1 MRILNKQRLEKEIQ
15 ALYRQ
20 FQDDT
25 SETLTE
31 EKFNTAL
38 TNILNEQELETDGGV
53 TRNVCV
59 LICDIR
65 GFSQLVEN
73 VSTTKV
79 IQLLNVFFGS
89 MVDIIDSRGGQ
100 VNKFMGDSLIA
111 FFDSGEDVRGSVLQV
126 LECAIAMQLAMDDVN
141 LKSHEL
147 GMDDVY
153 MGIGIDTG
161 EVVASVFGSD
171 IFREFTIIGNPVNI
185 ASRIE
190 GYTLRGQI
198 LISET
203 TRDYVADVIETGGG
217 NEVNA
222 KGMKDPLCFYELQAV
237 NEPKRVEL
245 PRRDNRREQRINIKI
260 PVCYQLLD
268 GKNVLP
274 DVVDGEVVDIS
285 YGGMLLNVKDSIEQ
299 FSDIKLNMLLTPF
312 SKNPIDLYAKAVY
325 VQANEGGSEVGLE
338 FTIVDNN
345 ANAALKFYVDN
356 II

>member
-15 ALYRQ
+15 ALFRQ

-25 SETLTE
+25 SVALAE

-38 TNILNEQELETDGGV
+38 TNILNEQELETNCEV

-65 GFSQLVEN
+65 GFTQLVEN
-73 VSTTKV
+73 ISTTKV
-79 IQLLNVFFGS
+79 IQLLNVFFGT

-111 FFDSGEDVRGSVLQV
+111 FFDSGEDARGSVLQV

-198 LISET
+198 LLSEN
-203 TRDYVADVIETGGG
+203 TRNYVSDAIETGVN

-222 KGMKDPLCFYELQAV
+222 KGMKDPLRFYELQAV
-237 NEPKRVEL
+237 NEPTRVEL
-245 PRRDNRREQRINIKI
+245 PKRDNRREQRINIKI

-268 GKNVLP
+268 GKNILP
-274 DVVDGEVVDIS
+274 DVFDGEVVDIS
-285 YGGMLLNVKDSIEQ
+285 HGGMLLNISDSIEQ
-299 FSDIKLNMLLTPF
+299 FSDIKISMLLTPF
-312 SKNPIDLYAKAVY
+312 SKSPINLYAKAIY
-325 VQANEGGSEVGLE
+325 VQANKGGSEVGLE
-338 FTIVDNN
+338 FTIVDNI
-345 ANAALKFYVDN
+345 ANAALKHYVDN
-356 II
+356 IL